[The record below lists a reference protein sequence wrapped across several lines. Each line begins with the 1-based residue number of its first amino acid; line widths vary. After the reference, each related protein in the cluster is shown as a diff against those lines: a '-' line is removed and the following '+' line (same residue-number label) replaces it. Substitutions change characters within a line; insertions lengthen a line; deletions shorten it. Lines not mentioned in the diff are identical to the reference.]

1 MKFAGHSFLRKKS
14 TKALTSGKQQQTLR
28 SLLFASLNFQWT
40 IKNGIWQKNF
50 AQQFPISVIFIFLQE
65 NHFSTKQRWFYFVIF
80 VLKNDNLFHSI
91 LNETYIE
98 LSLKIKRKNNVFYH
112 QRLNF
117 DFKCSFTANKKNILL
132 LCLYIKFLTD
142 KKNI

>member
-1 MKFAGHSFLRKKS
+1 MVFDK
-14 TKALTSGKQQQTLR
+14 
-28 SLLFASLNFQWT
+28 
-40 IKNGIWQKNF
+40 KNF

-98 LSLKIKRKNNVFYH
+98 LSLKIKRKNNVFLSPKTEFRFQMQFY
-112 QRLNF
+112 
-117 DFKCSFTANKKNILL
+117 C
-132 LCLYIKFLTD
+132 
-142 KKNI
+142 